1 MTITQKHV
9 FKAQTKRVNANTDAT
24 QSKGLRHI
32 NVVQKA
38 MQNDATSRT
47 CTTFLNIKNAIS
59 GRD

>member
-1 MTITQKHV
+1 VCVLTIPYIKLKEMTITQKHV

-38 MQNDATSRT
+38 M
-47 CTTFLNIKNAIS
+47 
-59 GRD
+59 